1 MRILVTGG
9 AGFIG
14 SHLALAL
21 AEEKHLVHVVDNFD
35 GYYEPSLKRQNA
47 RLLMKKKILIHELD
61 LGVDPLEGML
71 EDVEFVIHAAAQP
84 GNDANTP
91 YFSYIK
97 NNFHAT
103 VALLESLK
111 NKKVPMIFCST
122 SSVYGLNA
130 TEDETT
136 LPAPVSPYGVTKV
149 AAEAA
154 VQAAV
159 RRGEIDACILRYFSV
174 FGPSERPDKLF
185 PKLFYALMH
194 GTEFPLYEG
203 SEKHL
208 RSFTYVSD
216 IVDGTLK
223 AMKNWEKVR
232 GEIFNIGTDEQV
244 TTAHAIEVAEQITG
258 KKLKIKKLP
267 PRAGDQLATHA
278 NIDKARRTF
287 GYAPQTKL
295 REGLKHVY
303 EALKTV

>member
-14 SHLALAL
+14 SHLALRL
-21 AEEKHLVHVVDNFD
+21 AQEKHLVSVVDNFD
-35 GYYEPSLKRQNA
+35 GYYEPALKRQNA
-47 RLLMKKKILIHELD
+47 RMLIKQNILIHELD
-61 LGVDPLEGML
+61 LAVDPLEGML
-71 EDVEFVIHAAAQP
+71 EDVELVIHAAAQP
-84 GNDANTP
+84 GNDAATP

-103 VALLESLK
+103 VALVEALK

-136 LPAPVSPYGVTKV
+136 LPLPVSPYGVTKL

-154 VQAAV
+154 VQSAV
-159 RRGEIDACILRYFSV
+159 RRGELDAAILRYFSV
-174 FGPSERPDKLF
+174 YGPRERPDKLF
-185 PKLFYALMH
+185 PKLFYALKH

-208 RSFTYVSD
+208 RSFTYVGD
-216 IVDGTLK
+216 IVTGTLQ
-223 AMKNWEKVR
+223 AIKNWEKAR

-244 TTAHAIEVAEQITG
+244 TTAHAIEVAEQIAG
-258 KKLKIKKLP
+258 KKLKIKRLP
-267 PRAGDQLATHA
+267 ARAGDQLATHA
-278 NIDKARRTF
+278 NIGKARRVL
-287 GYAPQTKL
+287 GYTPHTKL
-295 REGLKHVY
+295 CEGLKEVWQTF
-303 EALKTV
+303 AV

>member
-14 SHLALAL
+14 SHLALRL
-21 AEEKHLVHVVDNFD
+21 KEEGHLVDVVDSFD
-35 GYYEPSLKRQNA
+35 AYYDVGLKKNNA
-47 RLLMKKKILIHELD
+47 RLLKKQGILVHTLD
-61 LGVDPLEGML
+61 LAIDPLEGL
-71 EDVEFVIHAAAQP
+71 LDDVEFVIHAAAQP
-84 GNDANTP
+84 GNDASTS

-103 VALLESLK
+103 VALLEALK

-122 SSVYGLNA
+122 SSVYGLEA
-130 TEDETT
+130 TGDETT
-136 LPAPVSPYGVTKV
+136 LPAPVSPYGVTKL

-159 RRGEIDACILRYFSV
+159 RRGEIEACILRYFSV
-174 FGPSERPDKLF
+174 FGPRERPDKLF
-185 PKLFYALMH
+185 PKLFYALMQ
-194 GTEFPLYEG
+194 GVEFPLYEG

-208 RSFTYVSD
+208 RSFTYVDD
-216 IVDGTLK
+216 IVQGTLL
-223 AMKNWEKVR
+223 AMKNWERAR

-278 NIDKARRTF
+278 NIEKAGRVL
-287 GYAPQTKL
+287 GYSPQTKL
-295 REGLKHVY
+295 RKGLGQVY